1 MTKPTF
7 RFEKPLWK
15 KNYLVIGVDEVGRGA
30 IAGPVVASAVAF
42 AINPEQRTKNL
53 EHIGIDDSKRLTAKR
68 REELAKMIKKMAL
81 AYGIG
86 EAGVGTI
93 NSIGIK
99 KATERAMRRAIKNVQ
114 CTLLRSVNNRV
125 SEGQV
130 MYNLQKSCHSE
141 PRQGGARNL
150 GRLGRPHNDA
160 SERKTFLARSL
171 TSFEMTKGQYFFL
184 IDGFSV
190 KYLPGGLKN
199 QKAIVK
205 GDQKSISI
213 AAASII
219 AKVYRDDK
227 MRLLD
232 KKYPHYQFSRHKGY
246 GTEKHKNAI
255 LKFGET
261 VYHRQQ
267 FLTTFIR

>member
-1 MTKPTF
+1 MAKPTF
-7 RFEKPLWK
+7 GFEKPLWK

-68 REELAKMIKKMAL
+68 REELARKIKKGAL

-86 EAGVGTI
+86 EVGAGIIDKVGI
-93 NSIGIK
+93 S
-99 KATERAMRRAIKNVQ
+99 KATAMALRRAIRLTSLNFV
-114 CTLLRSVNNRV
+114 RD
-125 SEGQV
+125 
-130 MYNLQKSCHSE
+130 
-141 PRQGGARNL
+141 RQGKLKTNN
-150 GRLGRPHNDA
+150 PKQ
-160 SERKTFLARSL
+160 KTFILL
-171 TSFEMTKGQYFFL
+171 
-184 IDGFSV
+184 DGYQV
-190 KYLPGGLKN
+190 KYLPGGLKK
-199 QKAIVK
+199 QKAIVR

-232 KKYPHYQFSRHKGY
+232 KKYPQYAFERHKGY
-246 GTEKHKNAI
+246 GTKKHREVI
-255 LKFGET
+255 MQFGST
-261 VYHRQQ
+261 YHHRER
-267 FLTTFIR
+267 FLTTFLHLD